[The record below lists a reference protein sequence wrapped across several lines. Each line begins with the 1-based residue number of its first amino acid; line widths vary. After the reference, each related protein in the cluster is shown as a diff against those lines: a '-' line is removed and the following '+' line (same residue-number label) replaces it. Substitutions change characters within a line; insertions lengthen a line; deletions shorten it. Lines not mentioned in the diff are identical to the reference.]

1 MKGNKIQQAEG
12 KLLSSPERCGLPWP
26 PRRRDTL
33 GCDQKIEGEAE
44 AASRNLQIALLRF
57 CFSTKTLLFVHIVH
71 LI

>member
-12 KLLSSPERCGLPWP
+12 KLLRGAGSHGLRGRERHSAVT
-26 PRRRDTL
+26 RRL
-33 GCDQKIEGEAE
+33 KAEAE

-57 CFSTKTLLFVHIVH
+57 CFSTETLLFVHIVH